1 MSLQSQFTSLVGLA
15 GHLTSVSSSIE
26 EFRKRRETNKLS
38 EKNTNQAQSGEIP
51 ENRATLRA
59 QQRIANLG
67 ADVAQRRFEEKPSEK
82 TYQNLIKHE
91 EDIEDLRKTGQEIA
105 LKEEQEMEGQREKW
119 RRLAAEKRE
128 KEEAEA
134 AKKAES
140 EKIREEI
147 LSVAPASYGGAR
159 TEEQS
164 QAMAAAASSPL
175 DQARANA
182 DTNREAA
189 ERAEAERQAR
199 NAANEQAYQAAVEAA
214 STPATPITETPTEED
229 KNE

>member
-15 GHLTSVSSSIE
+15 GHLMSMSSSVE
-26 EFRKRRETNKLS
+26 DFRKRRETEKLS
-38 EKNTNQAQSGEIP
+38 KKYQAQAERGEDP
-51 ENRATLRA
+51 ENRATLKI

-67 ADVAQRRFEEKPSEK
+67 ATAAQQKFEQKPTEKNYKQLIGMEKDV
-82 TYQNLIKHE
+82 
-91 EDIEDLRKTGQEIA
+91 EDLRQVGQELD
-105 LKEEQEMEGQREKW
+105 LKEEEKIANQRETW
-119 RRLAAEKRE
+119 RRVAAEKRE

-140 EKIREEI
+140 ERIRQEI

-164 QAMAAAASSPL
+164 QAMAAAANSPL

-214 STPATPITETPTEED
+214 STPTTPITETPTEED